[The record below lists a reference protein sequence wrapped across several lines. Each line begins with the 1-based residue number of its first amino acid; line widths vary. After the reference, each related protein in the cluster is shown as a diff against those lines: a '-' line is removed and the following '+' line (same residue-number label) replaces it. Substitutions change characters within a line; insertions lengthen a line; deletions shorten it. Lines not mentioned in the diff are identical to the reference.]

1 MYLKNNHIYEYEVD
15 PTSDSAPA
23 RVVRMVGRNRRV
35 LDVGAGAGSIS
46 KLLREVGNCRVTGLE
61 SNREAIEKLSAY
73 CERVY
78 EADLNDNSW
87 PQLLQEE
94 APFDVLVAADVLEH
108 VYDPQAVLK
117 AMAGLVAKDGRIV
130 VSLPHIAHNAVIATL
145 LDEDFEYQDWG
156 LLDRTHIRF
165 FGMKNI
171 QQLFVAAGL
180 QIVEAQFV
188 ILAPEETEFSEKWQK
203 LSGDSK
209 EALLKNR
216 FGQVYQVVVKA
227 AVATQKEDAI
237 DLMSLTVGTCA
248 GKIKK
253 ISKVNLAERLR
264 VNLKRKFLHYFGW

>member
-1 MYLKNNHIYEYEVD
+1 MYLKNSHIYEYGVD
-15 PTSDSAPA
+15 PASDSAPA

-61 SNREAIEKLSAY
+61 INKEAIEKLSAY

-87 PQLLQEE
+87 PELLQEE

-117 AMAGLVAKDGRIV
+117 AMASLAAEAGRIV

-145 LDEDFEYQDWG
+145 LDEDFEYRDWG

-165 FGMKNI
+165 FGMRNI
-171 QQLFVAAGL
+171 QKLFSAAGL
-180 QIVEAQFV
+180 QIIEAQFV
-188 ILAPEETEFSEKWQK
+188 TLSPEETEFSEKWQK
-203 LSGDSK
+203 LSEKIK
-209 EALLKNR
+209 EVLRKNR

-227 AVATQKEDAI
+227 AVATKKAETV
-237 DLMSLTVGTCA
+237 DLMSLSVGTCN
-248 GKIKK
+248 GKINKNR
-253 ISKVNLAERLR
+253 KVNLAERLR
-264 VNLKRKFLHYFGW
+264 VHLQKKFLH